1 MVKVLLYL
9 NNLVELILS
18 IFKLL
23 LICLQLNV
31 FVEGQQRNQYA
42 EHVTPW
48 ISAFSIVIFIVVLLI
63 AGGFL
68 LFW

>member
-9 NNLVELILS
+9 NYLVELILS
-18 IFKLL
+18 IFKLH

-48 ISAFSIVIFIVVLLI
+48 IAAFSIVIFIVVLLI

>member
-9 NNLVELILS
+9 NYLVELILS
-18 IFKLL
+18 IFKLHMY
-23 LICLQLNV
+23 CLQLNV
-31 FVEGQQRNQYA
+31 FVESQQRNQYA

-48 ISAFSIVIFIVVLLI
+48 IAAFSIVIFIVVLLI

>member
-9 NNLVELILS
+9 NYLVELILS
-18 IFKLL
+18 IFKSL